1 MQMLVVVALVLLADI
16 MVEVKNTK
24 ELETGLA
31 LHKELEVEQH
41 ILQQLLDYYLL
52 FPVIKVQY

>member
-1 MQMLVVVALVLLADI
+1 

-24 ELETGLA
+24 EMEAGLA
-31 LHKELEVEQH
+31 IHKELEVEQH